1 MHNDKMVSKVWNKC
15 DGIITNRTL
24 LSLFFVLFFRPQSLQ
39 CPSFII
45 RFPLCYGFSSEI
57 IYFSIQCL
65 LPCRVQIKWK
75 VKPLKSRKYT
85 VNQEGFLS
93 IYDYQNCTY
102 FFSTEANEAFKF
114 RIACVG
120 SVLGFCGLIEP
131 PDNNQQ
137 CVKRVERGGVRAK
150 EGRKEGRKGGRRIV
164 QEEERKRIL
173 RNCAKGLPNRFILVQ
188 WIGGCG

>member
-1 MHNDKMVSKVWNKC
+1 M
-15 DGIITNRTL
+15 
-24 LSLFFVLFFRPQSLQ
+24 
-39 CPSFII
+39 
-45 RFPLCYGFSSEI
+45 
-57 IYFSIQCL
+57 
-65 LPCRVQIKWK
+65 
-75 VKPLKSRKYT
+75 
-85 VNQEGFLS
+85 S

-150 EGRKEGRKGGRRIV
+150 EGRKEGRKENRLGRRKKTNT
-164 QEEERKRIL
+164 EKLCERLTK
-173 RNCAKGLPNRFILVQ
+173 
-188 WIGGCG
+188 